1 MLSSHINYVDF
12 HCHCDLLPGF
22 ASETFQLNED
32 VAAVAV
38 TTTPLAWSKN
48 VEVSK
53 RTVGI
58 YPALGMHPQLVG
70 SRYDDHFSFSQF
82 VNGTPIIGE
91 IGLDGSQAY
100 KQTLDMQE
108 AVFSH
113 ILELCSEEKI
123 ERLMSIHSLKS
134 EVRLIK
140 HFQKYVS
147 SALYTPVFHW
157 FTGSVTQASKLLDM
171 GAKFSINHKMVG
183 TKGGQDLLSHIP
195 KESVLI
201 ETDIPFTTK
210 NLSPENH
217 RSLLMETV
225 RKISTIWSMAEEE
238 CSALILRNS
247 SEILSRV
254 QNQ

>member
-1 MLSSHINYVDF
+1 MLSSRIKYVDF

-53 RTVGI
+53 RTAGM

-91 IGLDGSQAY
+91 IGLDGSQAS

-108 AVFSH
+108 VVFSH

-123 ERLMSIHSLKS
+123 ERLMSIHSLKA

-147 SALYTPVFHW
+147 SSQYTPVFH
-157 FTGSVTQASKLLDM
+157 
-171 GAKFSINHKMVG
+171 
-183 TKGGQDLLSHIP
+183 
-195 KESVLI
+195 
-201 ETDIPFTTK
+201 
-210 NLSPENH
+210 
-217 RSLLMETV
+217 
-225 RKISTIWSMAEEE
+225 
-238 CSALILRNS
+238 
-247 SEILSRV
+247 
-254 QNQ
+254 